1 MRIKK
6 AVVGVAVLAAV
17 AVTPVL
23 AASTADAAAPAYT
36 HGWACYGYGTGATH
50 NDAYIAAR
58 EDMVGNVTVGQ
69 WVYTYGQ
76 FPDGSWWEQIAADC
90 VEVR

>member
-1 MRIKK
+1 MSIKK
-6 AVVGVAVLAAV
+6 ILVSGAVLAAV
-17 AVTPVL
+17 AVTPVM
-23 AASTADAAAPAYT
+23 AASTANAAPNYT
-36 HGWACYGYGTGATH
+36 HGWACYGYGTGPTQH
-50 NDAYIAAR
+50 DAYVAAR

-69 WVYTYGQ
+69 WVYTNGQ